1 MEINIDPSVSTIVK
15 SDLTGRT
22 RLGITRSP
30 AACQLDPNPPGIDSN
45 DREPGCLDA
54 TAARPLASHPSDSD
68 LSGMP

>member
-1 MEINIDPSVSTIVK
+1 MQINFDPSVGTIVK

-45 DREPGCLDA
+45 
-54 TAARPLASHPSDSD
+54 H
-68 LSGMP
+68 